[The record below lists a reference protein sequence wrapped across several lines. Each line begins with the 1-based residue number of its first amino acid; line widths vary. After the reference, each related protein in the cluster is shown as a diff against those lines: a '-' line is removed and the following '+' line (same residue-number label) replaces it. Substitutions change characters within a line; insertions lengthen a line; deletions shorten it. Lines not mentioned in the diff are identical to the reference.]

1 MIRPF
6 AALCL
11 AAALAAPL
19 SARADDASD
28 RLAAAKAL
36 VQTTVIKTLE
46 TGFAGALEKTVV
58 SMPADKADSV
68 RTEVRAEFE
77 KQRGILIEGLSKE
90 YAEKFSLDEL
100 KRIQAIYDDKTY
112 QKFQAMN
119 ADPASTITL
128 ISQNAVTKILN
139 LLSLVAAND
148 GGGQQAPTPMP
159 GR

>member
-1 MIRPF
+1 MTRLF

-11 AAALAAPL
+11 SATLAAPL
-19 SARADDASD
+19 SARADDAAD
-28 RLAAAKAL
+28 RLAAAKTL
-36 VQTTVIKTLE
+36 VERTVIKTLE
-46 TGFAGALEKTVV
+46 TGFAGALEKTVAT
-58 SMPADKADSV
+58 MPEAKGAQV
-68 RTEVRAEFE
+68 RTEVRAEFD
-77 KQRGILIEGLSKE
+77 KQRGIMIEGLSKE

-100 KRIQAIYDDKTY
+100 KRIQCIYDDKTY

-139 LLSLVAAND
+139 MLSVAAAGD
-148 GGGQQAPTPMP
+148 APGQAPMP